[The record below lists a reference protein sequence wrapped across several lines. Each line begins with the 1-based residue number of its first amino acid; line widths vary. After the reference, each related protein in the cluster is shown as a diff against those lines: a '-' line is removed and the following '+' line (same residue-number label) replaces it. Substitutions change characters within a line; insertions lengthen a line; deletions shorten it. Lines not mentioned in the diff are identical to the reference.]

1 MPNINE
7 FLNNKEKLATSE
19 LIKMGGR
26 KPCSTCDKDSEEY
39 FWDALNFV
47 ISWECPDGHKNSY
60 SVG

>member
-7 FLNNKEKLATSE
+7 FLGKPEKVFAPE
-19 LIKMGGR
+19 LERLGGT
-26 KPCSTCDKDSEEY
+26 KPCSKCEKDSEEY
-39 FWDALNFV
+39 FWDAINMI